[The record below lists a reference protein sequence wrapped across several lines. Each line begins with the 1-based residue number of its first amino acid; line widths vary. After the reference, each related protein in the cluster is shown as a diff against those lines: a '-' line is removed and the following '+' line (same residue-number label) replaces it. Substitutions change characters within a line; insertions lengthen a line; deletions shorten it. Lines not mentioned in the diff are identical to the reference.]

1 MKVFAKMMFLV
12 ERWHSKERSLFVFL
26 PFRQKKHTV
35 VKEARGTEKRWTR
48 VEGGKEEG
56 CRKDMYLTSS
66 LCFGAF
72 KSVGTVN
79 TDWVQPLLA
88 GLGLE

>member
-35 VKEARGTEKRWTR
+35 VKEEMQGAQRKGGPVWREAKRKEVEKT
-48 VEGGKEEG
+48 
-56 CRKDMYLTSS
+56 CI
-66 LCFGAF
+66 
-72 KSVGTVN
+72 
-79 TDWVQPLLA
+79 
-88 GLGLE
+88 